1 LIDPDRMAVVSHD
14 ATFDFVAHLPEWGLT
29 FPIAGNGHESGS
41 LANDWSGTLPSAG
54 PKPGSTVWGVVYS
67 VPESDRS
74 AIDAAEAAEGR
85 QPLEVEVIDRT
96 GKRHAVTAYV
106 AESGTIRA
114 VQPSPDYLEIM
125 VGGSRH
131 WDLPAGWI
139 VGLEDHLGVE
149 L

>member
-1 LIDPDRMAVVSHD
+1 MAVVSRN
-14 ATFDFVAHLPEWGLT
+14 AAFDFVAHLPEWGLT
-29 FPIAGNGHESGS
+29 FTITGNGNAPSELSS
-41 LANDWSGTLPSAG
+41 EAIEWSGALPSAG
-54 PKPGSTVWGVVYS
+54 PMAGSTVWGVVYTI
-67 VPESDRS
+67 PTSDRS
-74 AIDAAEAAEGR
+74 AVDAAEAAEGR

-106 AESGTIRA
+106 ADSTQA
-114 VQPSPDYLEIM
+114 PTAQPSHDYVSIM
-125 VGGSRH
+125 VDGSRH

>member
-1 LIDPDRMAVVSHD
+1 MAVVSRN
-14 ATFDFVAHLPEWGLT
+14 AAFDFVAHLPEWGLT
-29 FPIAGNGHESGS
+29 FTINGNGNAPSEPSS
-41 LANDWSGTLPSAG
+41 REPTEWSGALPSAG
-54 PKPGSTVWGVVYS
+54 PMAGSTVWGVVYTI
-67 VPESDRS
+67 PAGDRS
-74 AIDAAEAAEGR
+74 AVDAAEAAEGR

-106 AESGTIRA
+106 AE
-114 VQPSPDYLEIM
+114 PSPAPGAEPSQDYVSIM
-125 VGGSRH
+125 VDGSRH